1 MFHPKHCHKDIFAFV
16 QRKIESLLYNSLLP
30 DGLAGWVGGQNWSF
44 SLLPTSPSQVST
56 FPHHP
61 ANLLRQPL
69 QIRYIE
75 FRERA
80 NPPNVES
87 LLMLPT
93 PRRHLLANSGGNEPN
108 WDTFNRDVISEKLG
122 NLSVLEKV
130 RKK

>member
-1 MFHPKHCHKDIFAFV
+1 MFRPKNCHKDIFAFV

-44 SLLPTSPSQVST
+44 FLQVQVKFLHFRTTQPICSD
-56 FPHHP
+56 
-61 ANLLRQPL
+61 NLSKSD
-69 QIRYIE
+69 IE

-108 WDTFNRDVISEKLG
+108 WDTFNRDVISGKLG

>member
-1 MFHPKHCHKDIFAFV
+1 MGRIGP
-16 QRKIESLLYNSLLP
+16 
-30 DGLAGWVGGQNWSF
+30 SF
-44 SLLPTSPSQVST
+44 
-56 FPHHP
+56 P
-61 ANLLRQPL
+61 ASYKSKSRFYISAPPISSDNLSKSD
-69 QIRYIE
+69 IE

-108 WDTFNRDVISEKLG
+108 WDTFNGDVISGKLG
-122 NLSVLEKV
+122 NLSVSEKV